1 MISLPSEIFH
11 NKLSKIEKLLP
22 EFAAF
27 PFLFRIRRAA
37 PTLFFDPALFT
48 RRGFGILK
56 IPEMKNDTIRTSWC
70 HIRFW
75 TSSILVFHFSSND
88 IIVKTEM
95 HDESWN

>member
-56 IPEMKNDTIRTSWC
+56 IPEMKNDTIHDVTSGFE
-70 HIRFW
+70 HHRFLFFISVVM
-75 TSSILVFHFSSND
+75 TLL
-88 IIVKTEM
+88 
-95 HDESWN
+95 